1 MKYLEVLTVIYFSF
15 RTQRS
20 LTLAAGAVMELV
32 IFCGIQ
38 PQKNAGGMEVPGHEV
53 AKLPALV
60 MHGRISPL
68 VEHQSMALQ
77 PAFLL

>member
-1 MKYLEVLTVIYFSF
+1 
-15 RTQRS
+15 
-20 LTLAAGAVMELV
+20 MELV